1 MKIGVF
7 VGSIRRSGLGMEVGQ
22 WVMDVLAD
30 DPGIEPGIISLR
42 NYQVPLLDVDYM
54 PAEQKGRY
62 PDGEVQRFA
71 EAIAGFD
78 AYIFVTP
85 EYNKGVP
92 GPMKNAVDHLMVE
105 WVGKPVGF
113 VGYGGQGARVAVS
126 AWRPTVRNFKM
137 RDVEPAVEL
146 NIFGEDFAGD
156 KLTPRTEKA
165 EDLKGMVAKIVEC
178 SKQ

>member
-7 VGSIRRSGLGMEVGQ
+7 VGSIRRNGRGMEVGQ
-22 WVMDVLAD
+22 WIMDSLAGV
-30 DPGIEPGIISLR
+30 PGIEPGLLSLR
-42 NYQVPLLDVDYM
+42 DFQVPLLDVEYM
-54 PAEQKGRY
+54 PAGQEGRY
-62 PDGEVQRFA
+62 PDAEVQRFA
-71 EAIAGFD
+71 DAVAGFD
-78 AYIFVTP
+78 AYVFVTP

-113 VGYGGQGARVAVS
+113 VGYGGQGARVAVA

-146 NIFGEDFAGD
+146 NIFGEDVDDERLA
-156 KLTPRTEKA
+156 PRPEKVD
-165 EDLKGMVAKIVEC
+165 ELKAMVQSLLDGAN
-178 SKQ
+178 